1 MAVDKAL
8 ASMILTLATIV
19 GLTGDPASGRS
30 FEFSIFG
37 GKGLGQAVGQA
48 VHEDTWSF
56 SELTRVWER
65 TDIRFEGR
73 NPPLFGAEAAVYLN
87 PRLGIG
93 ISWATWNDSLG
104 GGSDFRFEY
113 DRAGGDGDSRQAVW
127 AGSGEVRSST
137 IGLNVLYRIGE
148 GRIRGYVTA
157 GPALF
162 LHRLDL
168 DGSFGGGLTDTAEP
182 DDPPIDAIQIPIF
195 IERGSGSSLGFN
207 LGAGVAFQV
216 ASRLSLVVEG
226 RYFLCPESTF
236 DWTIPGGTFDGIF
249 YEGQIEGVDLSAE
262 ELSYVLDHRTLS
274 LFRFRPSR
282 FQIRV
287 GLRFVVG

>member
-1 MAVDKAL
+1 MGKAFG
-8 ASMILTLATIV
+8 SMILTLAGV
-19 GLTGDPASGRS
+19 VSLAAAPASGRS
-30 FEFSIFG
+30 FEFSLFG
-37 GKGLGQAVGQA
+37 GMGLGRAAGQA

-65 TDIRFEGR
+65 TDIRVDGKT
-73 NPPLFGAEAAVYLN
+73 PPLFGAEAAVYLN
-87 PRLGIG
+87 ARLGIG
-93 ISWATWNDSLG
+93 ISWATWNDSLE

-113 DRAGGDGDSRQAVW
+113 DRAGGDGDSRQAFW
-127 AGSGEVRSST
+127 ADSGDVRSSA
-137 IGLNVLYRIGE
+137 IGLNVLYRLGE
-148 GRIRGYVTA
+148 GRIHGYVTA

-168 DGSFGGGLTDTAEP
+168 DASFGGGLTDTAEP
-182 DDPPIDAIQIPIF
+182 DEPPIDAIRIPIF
-195 IERGSGSSLGFN
+195 IERGSGSSLGLD
-207 LGAGVAFQV
+207 LGAGITLQV
-216 ASRLSLVVEG
+216 ASRLGLVVEG

-236 DWTIPGGTFDGIF
+236 DWTIPGGSFDGIF
-249 YEGQIEGVDLSAE
+249 YEGQIEGVYLSAE

-287 GLRFVVG
+287 GLKLAVG